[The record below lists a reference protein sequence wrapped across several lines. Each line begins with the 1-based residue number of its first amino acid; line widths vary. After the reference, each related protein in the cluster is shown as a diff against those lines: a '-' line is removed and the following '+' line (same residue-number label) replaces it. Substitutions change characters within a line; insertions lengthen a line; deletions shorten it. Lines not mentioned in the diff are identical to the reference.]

1 MSRRSIH
8 SLKAMKRRGE
18 RFAMVTCYDY
28 PTARLAEE
36 AGIPAVLVGD
46 SLGTTVLGYETTVP
60 VTLDEILHHTRPVVR
75 ATSRAVV
82 VADLP
87 FGTYQTGPEDAIRSA
102 TRLLQEGGATAVKL
116 EGGSHIAPTVE
127 RLVKV
132 GIPVM
137 GHIGLTPQ
145 SVNQLGGHKV
155 QGKTAAQ
162 AVKLLNDAL
171 ALEAAG
177 CFAVVLEAIPA
188 PVAEII
194 SKRLEMPTIGIGA
207 GPHCDGEI
215 QVLHDILGLLEDFRP
230 RHAKRYAELGLRI
243 REALTAYRDEV
254 AAGVFPTMSHASAV
268 DDEAMAEIA
277 SLARTKEPT
286 TPTAFDW

>member
-1 MSRRSIH
+1 MSRRSVH
-8 SLKAMKRRGE
+8 SLKALKRRGE
-18 RFAMVTCYDY
+18 RFAMVTCYDF

-36 AGIPAVLVGD
+36 AGIPALLVGD

-75 ATSRAVV
+75 ATSRAIV

-102 TRLLQEGGATAVKL
+102 TRLLQDGGATAVKL

-127 RLVKV
+127 RLVRV

-194 SKRLEMPTIGIGA
+194 SKRLEMPTVGIGA
-207 GPHCDGEI
+207 GPHCDAEI

-230 RHAKRYAELGLRI
+230 RHTKRYAELGLRI
-243 REALTAYRDEV
+243 REALTTYRDEV
-254 AAGVFPTMSHASAV
+254 AAGVFPTMDHACAV
-268 DDEAMAEIA
+268 DSEAMAEIA
-277 SLARTKEPT
+277 SLAWTKEPT